1 MSDILRQVEED
12 IRKER
17 YSKFWNE
24 YRFYIIL
31 VFIIL
36 IVSGVGYQTY
46 TSLDKMK
53 NEEIVEIYLEAT
65 NDESLKY
72 SKEIFE
78 KIQNSDNKYL
88 SGLAELRIANIIVDK
103 GNYDNK
109 TQTLEKIIANKSYDP
124 IINDLALYFLL
135 MIKLEDPDENS
146 FMKHLN
152 EEKLEISEFKYLFK
166 ELIAIR
172 KLLSGDLSNSQKGF
186 QNLVDNPDTPITIK
200 NRALKFINLVN

>member
-12 IRKER
+12 LRKER

-109 TQTLEKIIANKSYDP
+109 TQILEKIIANKSYDP

-135 MIKLEDPDENS
+135 MIKLEDPDENG
-146 FMKHLN
+146 FMKYLN

-186 QNLVDNPDTPITIK
+186 QNLVDNPDTPLTIK